1 MRWFKKTVYPEFW
14 NTYAAHFKNTQETDI
29 NAIRFVVFD
38 TETTGLDIK
47 KDRILS
53 IGSVGIQENIIKV
66 ADSFEC
72 YLNQQTYNSKSAKI
86 HGILQEGHHEKIDEK
101 EAVIQFLN
109 HIKNAVLIA
118 HHAAFDVAVMNASL
132 KRLKLPKL
140 KNVVL
145 DTGHLY
151 NKTGLNRSVK
161 THFSLDELSKQFNIP
176 QHDRH
181 TALGDAYIT
190 ALLFLK
196 LVSNLKVK
204 KNITLNDL
212 KSPIKRIGLL

>member
-1 MRWFKKTVYPEFW
+1 MGWFNKTEYPEYW
-14 NTYAAHFKNTQETDI
+14 KTYESHFRTKQETDI
-29 NAIRFVVFD
+29 NTIRFVVFD
-38 TETTGLDIK
+38 TETTGLNPK

-53 IGSVGIQENIIKV
+53 IGSVGVQENIIKV

-72 YLNQQTYNSKSAKI
+72 YLKQQTYNSESAKI
-86 HGILQEGHHEKIDEK
+86 HGILQEGHYVKIDE
-101 EAVIQFLN
+101 EEGVIQFLN
-109 HIKNAVLIA
+109 YIENAVLIA
-118 HHAAFDVAVMNASL
+118 HHAAFDVAVTNAAL
-132 KRLKLPKL
+132 KRLGLPKL

-151 NKTGLNRSVK
+151 NKTGLNRSIK
-161 THFSLDELSKQFNIP
+161 THFSLDELSKQFNIA

-181 TALGDAYIT
+181 TASGDAYIT

-196 LVSNLKVK
+196 IVSHLKL
-204 KNITLNDL
+204 KNDINLNDL